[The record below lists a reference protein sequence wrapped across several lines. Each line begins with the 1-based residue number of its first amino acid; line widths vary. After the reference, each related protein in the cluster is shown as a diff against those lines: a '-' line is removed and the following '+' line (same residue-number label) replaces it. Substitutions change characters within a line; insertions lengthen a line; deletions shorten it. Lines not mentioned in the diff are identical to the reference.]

1 MIPTKLTMTNFMCYR
16 DNVAPLDFTGLHV
29 ACLCG
34 DNGSGKSSIFD
45 AMTWALW
52 GKASRGDNDDLIYT
66 GRDEMAVELEFQSG
80 EDLYRVVRKYK
91 RAPHSRPGQS
101 MLDLQ
106 LFRKGAFKSI
116 SEHTMRD
123 TQDKITGLL
132 HLEYQTFINSAM
144 ILQGRA
150 NEFSRKRPGER
161 KEILANIL
169 DLSFYDAL
177 GQQARVNSETKKLES
192 FNLEREIQSMV
203 SRLEGKP
210 QLVVESDAE
219 TEKLRNI
226 EQAVKQLDADI
237 AALRKKKETLAVRKE
252 QVQLIQQQLTS
263 RKKDLLAWQSRSAE
277 SVKHIEHSTGV
288 LERAREIEDGYARY
302 KESAAL
308 EEKLND
314 QLKKSSEMV
323 NRRIKLSELITS
335 AQNAFNIER
344 ESLSTRVS
352 ELESK
357 FNMLPQLR
365 QRQEELQQHK
375 KELNK
380 TEETIEARKKTINDL
395 KATIITVS
403 ARISQLADA
412 AAEIKQK
419 VELLS
424 HAGATCPLCESELG
438 PEGCRRI
445 VDKLNAETQK
455 DLAELKGDTDSVSL
469 KKSELTTLEKQV
481 SQSEAKFKS
490 ERDSVG
496 QQLAVIDKQIAEIE
510 LLAEE
515 LSVKKDTLI
524 TLEDNLKHKNYA
536 PDAQQS
542 LLSVERELRELGY
555 DPAVHSGVSQRKK
568 SFQNFEQ
575 LYKELSEARMQLTS
589 QQKIKADSESAISQ
603 LQKELESLTTRSNQ
617 IEAELSAL
625 PETEHRLELLEAQHN
640 TMITGERTIRDNL
653 AQLKEKLSQLD
664 LLAAEKNEKGNL
676 LQLYREEEGLYAE
689 LARDFGK
696 KGIQAVI
703 IEEAVPEIANEANL
717 LLGKMTDNRMSL
729 SLETQRDTKKGATVE
744 TLDIEISDELGT
756 PRSYEMYSGGEAFR
770 IDLALRIAI
779 SRLLVRRAGASMPIL
794 IIDEGFG
801 TQDDS
806 GLEKLIEAIN
816 SIQDDFEKLFVI
828 THLDELKDKFPV
840 LINVSKT
847 PEGSLITV
855 NQ

>member
-1 MIPTKLTMTNFMCYR
+1 LIPTKLTMTNFMCYR

-45 AMTWALW
+45 AITWALW

-66 GRDEMAVELEFQSG
+66 GRNEMAVELEFQSG
-80 EDLYRVVRKYK
+80 EELYRVVRKYT
-91 RAPHSRPGQS
+91 RGPQSRPGQS

-106 LFRKGAFKSI
+106 LFSNGAFKSI
-116 SEHTMRD
+116 SEHTKTE
-123 TQDKITGLL
+123 TQDKIIGLL

-169 DLSFYDAL
+169 DLSFYDNL
-177 GQQARVNSETKKLES
+177 EQQAKVNSETKKLES
-192 FNLEREIQSMV
+192 LNLERDIQAML
-203 SRLEGKP
+203 SRLENKS
-210 QLVVESDAE
+210 QLMQENDAE

-226 EQAVKQLDADI
+226 EQALKQLDGEI
-237 AALRKKKETLAVRKE
+237 ATLRKKKEALAARKE
-252 QVQLIQQQLTS
+252 QVQLIQQQISS
-263 RKKDLLAWQSRSAE
+263 RNKDLLAWQTRQAGSI
-277 SVKHIEHSTGV
+277 KQIEHFTGV
-288 LERAREIEDGYARY
+288 LERTREIEEGYARY
-302 KESAAL
+302 KESAAY
-308 EEKLND
+308 EETLND
-314 QLKKSSEMV
+314 QLKKSLELV
-323 NRRIKLSELITS
+323 NRRNKLTELITS
-335 AQNAFNIER
+335 AQNTFNIER
-344 ESLSTRVS
+344 KSLSTKIS

-357 FNMLPQLR
+357 FKMLPHLQ
-365 QRQEELQQHK
+365 QRQDELQQRK
-375 KELNK
+375 KELNI
-380 TEETIEARKKTINDL
+380 TEETIEAGKKSLNDL
-395 KATIITVS
+395 KAAIITVS
-403 ARISQLADA
+403 SRISQLTDA
-412 AAEIKQK
+412 VAEIKQK

-445 VDKLNAETQK
+445 VDKLNSELQK
-455 DLAELKGDTDSVSL
+455 NLSELKGDTDSVSS
-469 KKSELTTLEKQV
+469 KKSELASLEKQV
-481 SQSEAKFKS
+481 SQSEANFKS

-496 QQLAVIDKQIAEIE
+496 QQLAVIDKQIAETN
-510 LLAEE
+510 LLTEE
-515 LSVKKDTLI
+515 LSAKKDALL
-524 TLEDNLKHKNYA
+524 TLEENLKNKSYA

-568 SFQNFEQ
+568 SLQNFEQ
-575 LYKELSEARMQLTS
+575 LYKELSEARLQLES
-589 QQKIKADSESAISQ
+589 QQKTRADSELAISQ
-603 LQKELESLTTRSNQ
+603 LQKELESLTTQSNQ
-617 IEAELSAL
+617 IEGELSAL
-625 PETEHRLELLEAQHN
+625 PETGRQLELLEEQHN
-640 TMITGERTIRDNL
+640 TLVTGERTLRDNL
-653 AQLKEKLSQLD
+653 AQLKEKLRQLD

-676 LQLYREEEGLYAE
+676 LQLCREEEGLYSE
-689 LARDFGK
+689 LARDFSK
-696 KGIQAVI
+696 KGIQALI
-703 IEEAVPEIANEANL
+703 IEESLPEIENEANL
-717 LLGKMTDNRMSL
+717 LLGKMTSNRMSL
-729 SLETQRDTKKGATVE
+729 TLETQRDTKKGPMIE
-744 TLDIEISDELGT
+744 TLDIKIADELGT
-756 PRSYEMYSGGEAFR
+756 RIYEMYSGGEAFR

-806 GLEKLIEAIN
+806 GLEKLIAAIN